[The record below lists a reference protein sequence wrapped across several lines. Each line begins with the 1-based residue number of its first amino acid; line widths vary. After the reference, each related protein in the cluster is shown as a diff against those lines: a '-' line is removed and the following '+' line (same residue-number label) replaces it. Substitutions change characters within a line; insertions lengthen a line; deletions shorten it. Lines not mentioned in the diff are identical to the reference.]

1 MPVKTLSLQ
10 SPHYVYLEKS
20 YREWLQILGYADPT
34 VHTWPTHIRELLH
47 YLENNGILHISLVTS
62 RHMEDFIRYI
72 RHRENQTRPGALS
85 SSSINMIIKAVNS
98 FGRYLNSTGKYVWDI
113 TSGSL
118 EEADVSNTVVLS
130 IQEIKLLYE
139 ATFEPHREGGSA
151 MGQRDRAMIAIFY
164 GCGLRR
170 MEGILLNCSDI
181 DLNKRLLFVRK
192 GKGNKQRYVPIAS
205 KHVEDIRAYLEE
217 GRDWF
222 LHEHYARDYTNKFPQ
237 KKKEDEGAFFI
248 GQNGS
253 RMKSF
258 YQRLHYLTD
267 KAGLEK
273 SFGLHTLRHSIATH
287 LLLGGMS
294 LEDIARFL
302 GHSSL
307 ESTQIYTHLAHE
319 LNNHPHE

>member
-1 MPVKTLSLQ
+1 MLWSEDGIGETGP
-10 SPHYVYLEKS
+10 YLK
-20 YREWLQILGYADPT
+20 P
-34 VHTWPTHIRELLH
+34 
-47 YLENNGILHISLVTS
+47 
-62 RHMEDFIRYI
+62 
-72 RHRENQTRPGALS
+72 
-85 SSSINMIIKAVNS
+85 INAVNS
-98 FGRYLNSTGKYVWDI
+98 FAKYLNSTGKYVLDI
-113 TSGSL
+113 TPTRLQEPDIS
-118 EEADVSNTVVLS
+118 TTIVLS
-130 IQEIKLLYE
+130 IPEIKQLYE
-139 ATFEPHREGGSA
+139 ATFQPHREGGAA
-151 MGQRDRAMIAIFY
+151 MGQRDRAMIAVFY

-181 DLNKRLLFVRK
+181 DLTKRLLFVRK
-192 GKGNKQRYVPIAS
+192 GKGNKQRHVPIAS

-222 LHEHYARDYTNKFPQ
+222 LYEHYARDYTNKFPQ
-237 KKKEDEGAFFI
+237 KKEASDEGAFFI

-287 LLLGGMS
+287 LLLSGMS
-294 LEDIARFL
+294 LEDIARIL

-307 ESTQIYTHLAHE
+307 ESTQIYTHLANE
-319 LNNHPHE
+319 LNQPPHE